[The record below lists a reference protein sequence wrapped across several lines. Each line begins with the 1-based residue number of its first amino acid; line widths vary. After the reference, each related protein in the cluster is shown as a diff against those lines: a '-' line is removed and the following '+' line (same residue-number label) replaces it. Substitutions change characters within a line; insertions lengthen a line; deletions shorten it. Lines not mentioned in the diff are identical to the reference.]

1 MKHIFIA
8 LTACAVTASAQVRL
22 QIMQTENS
30 ISSTQTNIK
39 MDQILQMGGQEIIT
53 RNSQTFTTKHA
64 TALKRAENGT
74 LDTNA
79 TIMKWVSEWT
89 FPGFITMKFDSAETA
104 TNLKSKVAIG
114 DKPIALKQ
122 LQPIIDLLYVI
133 KKHPVKYV
141 YYKSGAIKEV
151 ELPKLFLVKKV
162 GPETK
167 EPVEYVY
174 YRSGAIKEVN
184 PETKEPV
191 EHEWPEACIKK
202 KEVDQ
207 IKDTTAGTVKARKKQ
222 LKDAL
227 IRLDQLGLNYKK
239 GINLEDALTR
249 LDRLCLKIKQE
260 FNPKETANVHKQQHS
275 RIPNKAISKGDT
287 WARNET
293 MKLDGNQVMNF
304 QVKYKYEGTITKTKN
319 TPELHRITGQVTDV
333 AYEAKVKDTA
343 PLKVKNSQLKVAK
356 TKIELLFDN
365 KQGKFVQSNSL
376 IQIKGNMIF
385 EANGQELPGKLD
397 LTIER
402 NTKQLPNEK

>member
-151 ELPKLFLVKKV
+151 ELPKLFDVKKV
-162 GPETK
+162 DPETK
-167 EPVEYVY
+167 EPL
-174 YRSGAIKEVN
+174 
-184 PETKEPV
+184 

-202 KEVDQ
+202 KEVGQ
-207 IKDTTAGTVKARKKQ
+207 KKDSTAGTVKARKKQ

-227 IRLDQLGLNYKK
+227 IRLNQLGLKNKK
-239 GINLEDALTR
+239 ELNLEDALTR

-260 FNPKETANVHKQQHS
+260 FNPEETANEHRQQHS
-275 RIPNKAISKGDT
+275 RLPNKAISKGDT

-304 QVKYKYEGTITKTKN
+304 QIKYKYEGTITKTKN
-319 TPELHRITGQVTDV
+319 TPELHRITGQVTNV
-333 AYEAKVKDTA
+333 VYEVKVKDTA

>member
-1 MKHIFIA
+1 
-8 LTACAVTASAQVRL
+8 
-22 QIMQTENS
+22 MQTENS

-151 ELPKLFLVKKV
+151 ELPKLFDVKKV
-162 GPETK
+162 DPETK
-167 EPVEYVY
+167 EPL
-174 YRSGAIKEVN
+174 
-184 PETKEPV
+184 

-202 KEVDQ
+202 KEVEQ
-207 IKDTTAGTVKARKKQ
+207 KKDAAAGTVKTRKKQ
-222 LKDAL
+222 LEDAL
-227 IRLDQLGLNYKK
+227 TRLNQLGLNYKK
-239 GINLEDALTR
+239 ELNLEDALTR

-260 FNPKETANVHKQQHS
+260 FNPEETANVHKQQHS

-304 QVKYKYEGTITKTKN
+304 QVEYKYEGTITKTKN
-319 TPELHRITGQVTDV
+319 TPELHRITGQVTNV
-333 AYEAKVKDTA
+333 VYEVKVKDTA

>member
-1 MKHIFIA
+1 
-8 LTACAVTASAQVRL
+8 
-22 QIMQTENS
+22 MQTENS

-133 KKHPVKYV
+133 KEHPVTYV

-151 ELPKLFLVKKV
+151 KLPGLYDKEVDPNTKK
-162 GPETK
+162 PK
-167 EPVEYVY
+167 EPVKY
-174 YRSGAIKEVN
+174 
-184 PETKEPV
+184 
-191 EHEWPEACIKK
+191 EWSKDFKNKK
-202 KEVDQ
+202 
-207 IKDTTAGTVKARKKQ
+207 IA
-222 LKDAL
+222 
-227 IRLDQLGLNYKK
+227 
-239 GINLEDALTR
+239 NL
-249 LDRLCLKIKQE
+249 IKQE
-260 FNPKETANVHKQQHS
+260 FNPDGTANERKQQQA
-275 RIPNKAISKGDT
+275 RLPNKVVSKGDT
-287 WARNET
+287 WTRNET

-304 QVKYKYEGTITKTKN
+304 QIKYKYEGTITKTKN

-333 AYEAKVKDTA
+333 AYEVKVEDTA
-343 PLKVKNSQLKVAK
+343 PLKVKNSQLKAAK
-356 TKIELLFDN
+356 TRIEILFQSANLEEIKDEKSDKLLYV
-365 KQGKFVQSNSL
+365 QHRGKFFKSDNL
-376 IQIKGNMIF
+376 IQIKGNMTF
-385 EANGQELPGKLD
+385 EANGQELPSKLD
-397 LTIER
+397 LTIEQNNR
-402 NTKQLPNEK
+402 ELPKLGK